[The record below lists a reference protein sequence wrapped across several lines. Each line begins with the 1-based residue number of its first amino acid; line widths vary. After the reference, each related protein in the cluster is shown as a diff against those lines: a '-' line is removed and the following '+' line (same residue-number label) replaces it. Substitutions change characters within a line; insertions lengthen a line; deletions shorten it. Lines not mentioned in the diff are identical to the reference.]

1 MQTDYSRLRR
11 NMVDNQLR
19 TTDVTDPSVLAAM
32 ADVPRER
39 FVPDARAE
47 VAYIDEDIA
56 VGPGRYLL
64 EPSALAKLLQ
74 LANIASSDKVLDV
87 GCATG
92 YSSAVISRLAA
103 EVVGI
108 EQSPD
113 LAARASAEL
122 TAQGCG
128 NVRIVEGPLELGHA
142 AARPYDVI
150 VLEGSVDNV
159 PQALIDQ
166 LADNGRLVAVEGE
179 GKSAAAWLHVREGAT
194 LSKRRGFNCAVPRLP
209 GFEKAAEFV
218 F

>member
-1 MQTDYSRLRR
+1 MQTDYGRLRR

-19 TTDVTDPSVLAAM
+19 TTDVTDAAVLAAM
-32 ADVPRER
+32 ADVPREC
-39 FVPDARAE
+39 FVPVSKAE
-47 VAYIDEDIA
+47 IAYIDEDIA
-56 VGPGRYLL
+56 VAPGRYLL

-74 LANIASSDKVLDV
+74 LANIKSSDKVLDV

-103 EVVGI
+103 EVVGV

-122 TAQGCG
+122 KARGCE
-128 NVRIVEGPLELGHA
+128 NVRIVEGALELGHA
-142 AARPYDVI
+142 AGRPYDVI
-150 VLEGSVDNV
+150 VFEGAVDSV
-159 PQALIDQ
+159 PRTLFDQ